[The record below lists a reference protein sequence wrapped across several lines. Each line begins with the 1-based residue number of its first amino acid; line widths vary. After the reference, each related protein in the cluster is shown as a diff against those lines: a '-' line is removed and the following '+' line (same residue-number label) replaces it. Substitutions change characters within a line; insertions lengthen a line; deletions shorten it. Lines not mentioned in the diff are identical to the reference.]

1 MKSGDYEVALFGW
14 ASSGQIVTGQ
24 NIYTTKRPQNY
35 GQYSN
40 PTVDKAWEEV
50 AATLD
55 EKVQLEQLKII
66 EMELWNDLATIPL
79 YTHPGLTAY
88 DSTIGNVRSTMTQN
102 NVVWNGEQW
111 LVAN

>member
-1 MKSGDYEVALFGW
+1 MRNK
-14 ASSGQIVTGQ
+14 
-24 NIYTTKRPQNY
+24 
-35 GQYSN
+35 
-40 PTVDKAWEEV
+40 WEEV

-66 EMELWNDLATIPL
+66 EKELWNDLATIPL